1 VGRQAVVNTIDDIQ
15 ANQDEAK
22 RIKRGENTYYY

>member
-1 VGRQAVVNTIDDIQ
+1 VERQAVVNTLDDIR

-22 RIKRGENTYYY
+22 RRKRGENTYYY